1 MEKIDLNKLYKRK
14 KNDRDIFQGL
24 MPFKIKEILL
34 VANYYDA
41 YTIER
46 EGQFSDKIFG
56 EYLQLNLFTAPRFT
70 SAANEEAALKELETK
85 HFDLIIIMAG
95 LDKKT
100 PLVISKNIKS
110 RYPSIH
116 QLMLVNNNAD
126 LAYFHQIEDQFRDSI
141 ERLFVW
147 NGSTK
152 IFIAMVHYLEDKENL
167 EADTRLGDVRVI
179 LVVENSVRYY
189 SRYLP
194 LLYSEIMTQT
204 QEIIKDETSTDELGL
219 ILKTRVRPRV
229 ILTSTFEEAVKI
241 IDNYADNLLGV
252 ISDVRYSRDG
262 LETEDAGVQ
271 LIRYVQ
277 RVAPRVPCLLQSQEA
292 GNSLHA
298 AEIGADFINKNSL
311 TLSLD
316 IKEFIKKR
324 LGFGDF
330 IFRDKL
336 GEPID
341 KASNIAEFKQKLL
354 TIPDESIEYHSKR
367 NGISAWFMARAEIN
381 IAKKLRRYSF
391 EYFDSPAKVREFINT
406 VFESSRLKKLR
417 GRIINFDP
425 TLVNSNRHITRLGK
439 GSLGGKGRG
448 LAFISHFIENVYLK
462 KIIPG
467 PRVVIPKTAI
477 IGVEEFDNFLE
488 ENNLF
493 EVVYEDK
500 QHDRLLE
507 AFRAAHLSPRLRQ
520 KLRQYIR
527 VMTRPL
533 AVRSSGLFEDSLN
546 QPFAGVYAT
555 YLIPNNHPSAET
567 RLNELEDAIKL
578 VYASTFTDNSRSYF
592 KAIDSLIEEEKMGVI
607 IQEVV
612 GNEHNGRYY
621 PDISGVAQSYNFYPF
636 SHISPEDGF
645 AVMAIGLGTHV
656 VGGEKAHRFS
666 PAYPKLH
673 LGSTP
678 DMIRDSQR
686 SFYAI
691 DLSKRFHDLY
701 REGEDAATRS
711 YDLKAAEEDGTL
723 EYSAAVY
730 DFMNE
735 RFVYDFNVKGTR
747 VVNFSKILLYEQIPL
762 AKTLQVLLDI
772 FAQAM
777 GSPVEIEFALNIEDG
792 TPLFYLLQ
800 IKPLIKHEYNVDIA
814 NVNIDPERVL
824 LRADKGM
831 GNGKI
836 DYIRDVVYVMPDKFD
851 RLKTTEI
858 AAEVKQ
864 LNDHLVEEE
873 TKYLLVGPG
882 RWGTR
887 DPLTGIPVQWSDIA
901 NARVIV
907 EQGLPGF
914 PLDAS
919 LGSHFFH
926 NVTSLHVGYFAI
938 PFQSSSAFIRDDV
951 LDRQEVVEE
960 LLYTRRVRFA
970 EPLTVWM
977 DGRKQKSIIEFT
989 GSITTDCPREQE

>member
-1 MEKIDLNKLYKRK
+1 MEKIDLDKLYKRK
-14 KNDRDIFQGL
+14 KNDRDIFQEL

-70 SAANEEAALKELETK
+70 SAANEAAALKELKQK
-85 HFDLIIIMAG
+85 HFDLVIIMAG

-100 PLVISKNIKS
+100 PLAISKTIKS
-110 RYPSIH
+110 LYPGIH

-126 LAYFHQIEDQFRDSI
+126 LAYFHQIEEQYRETI

-152 IFIAMVHYLEDKENL
+152 IFVAMVNYLEDKENL
-167 EADTRLGDVRVI
+167 KADTRLGDVRVI

-194 LLYSEIMTQT
+194 LLYSEIMAQT
-204 QEIIKDETSTDELGL
+204 QEIIKDETGTDELGL

-229 ILTSTFEEAVKI
+229 ALASTFEEAVEI
-241 IDNYADNLLGV
+241 IDNYSYNLLGV
-252 ISDVRYSRDG
+252 ISDVRYARDG
-262 LETEDAGVQ
+262 TETDDAGVQ
-271 LIRYVQ
+271 LIRYVHH
-277 RVAPRVPCLLQSQEA
+277 VDPRVPCLLQSQEA
-292 GNSLHA
+292 GNALEA
-298 AEIGADFINKNSL
+298 AAAGADFINKNSI

-330 IFRDKL
+330 VFRDKL

-341 KASNIAEFKQKLL
+341 KASNIAEFKRKLL
-354 TIPDESIEYHSKR
+354 AIPDESIEFHSKR
-367 NGISAWFMARAEIN
+367 DGISAWFMARGEIN
-381 IAKKLRRYSF
+381 IAKKLKRYSF
-391 EYFDSPAKVREFINT
+391 EYFKSPAEIRHFINT
-406 VFESSRLKKLR
+406 VFENSRLKKLR

-425 TLVNSNRHITRLGK
+425 ALVNSNHYITRLGK

-462 KIIPG
+462 KIIPA
-467 PRVVIPKTAI
+467 PLVTIPKTAI
-477 IGVEEFDNFLE
+477 IGVEEFDHFLE

-493 EVVYEDK
+493 KIIHENGPRE
-500 QHDRLLE
+500 HLLE
-507 AFRAAHLSPRLRQ
+507 AFREAPLSTRLRQ
-520 KLRQYIR
+520 KLRQYAD

-555 YLIPNNHPSAET
+555 CLIPNNHPDTDA
-567 RLNELEDAIKL
+567 RLRELEDAIKF
-578 VYASTFTDNSRSYF
+578 VYASTFTENSRAYF
-592 KAIDSLIEEEKMGVI
+592 KAIDSLIEEEKMGII

-636 SHISPEDGF
+636 SHIRPGDGF

-666 PAYPKLH
+666 PAYPRLN
-673 LGSTP
+673 LGSTG

-691 DLSKRFHDLY
+691 DMAKRERDLY
-701 REGEDAATRS
+701 REGENAAIRS
-711 YDLKAAEEDGTL
+711 YDLKAAEQDGTL
-723 EYSAAVY
+723 EYSATVH
-730 DFMNE
+730 DFMND
-735 RFVYDFNVKGTR
+735 RFVHDFNVKGPR
-747 VVNFSKILLYEQIPL
+747 VVDFSKILLYDQIPL
-762 AKTLQVLLDI
+762 AKTLQILLDI

-777 GSPVEIEFALNIEDG
+777 GSPVEIEFALNIENA
-792 TPLFYLLQ
+792 TPVFYLLQ
-800 IKPLIKHEYNVDIA
+800 IKPLIKHEYNVDLSG
-814 NVNIDPERVL
+814 IDIPEERVL
-824 LRADKGM
+824 LRANKGM

-836 DYIRDVVYVMPDKFD
+836 DYIRDVVYVVPGKFD

-858 AAEVKQ
+858 AGEIKR
-864 LNDHLVEEE
+864 LNDRLVDEGV
-873 TKYLLVGPG
+873 KYLLVGPG

-887 DPLTGIPVQWSDIA
+887 DPLTGIPVQWSDIS

-938 PFQSSSAFIRDDV
+938 PFQSDSAFIRVDV
-951 LDRQEVVEE
+951 LERQEIVEE
-960 LLYTRRVRFA
+960 LAYTRRVRFA
-970 EPLTVWM
+970 EPLAVWM
-977 DGRKQKSIIEFT
+977 DGRKQHSIIGFREPPVT
-989 GSITTDCPREQE
+989 G

>member
-1 MEKIDLNKLYKRK
+1 MDMEKIDLNKLYKRK
-14 KNDRDIFQGL
+14 KSDRDIFHEL

-70 SAANEEAALKELETK
+70 SVANEEAALRELESK
-85 HFDLIIIMAG
+85 HFDLVIIMAG
-95 LDKKT
+95 LDKRA
-100 PLVISKNIKS
+100 PLVISGNIKR
-110 RYPSIH
+110 RYPAIH

-126 LAYFHQIEDQFRDSI
+126 LAHFHRIEEQVKESV

-152 IFIAMVHYLEDKENL
+152 IFVAMANYLEDKENL

-194 LLYSEIMTQT
+194 LLYSEIMMQT
-204 QEIIKDETSTDELGL
+204 QDIIKDETGTDELGL
-219 ILKTRVRPRV
+219 ILKMRVRPRV
-229 ILTSTFEEAVKI
+229 ILTSTFEEAVAI
-241 IDNYADNLLGV
+241 IDKYSNNLLGV
-252 ISDVRYSRDG
+252 ISDVRYTRDG
-262 LETEDAGVQ
+262 VECDDAGVR

-277 RVAPRVPCLLQSQEA
+277 QVDHRVPCLLQSQDAENA
-292 GNSLHA
+292 LKA
-298 AEIGADFINKNSL
+298 AEVGADFINKNSL

-316 IKEFIKKR
+316 IKQFIKKR

-330 IFRDKL
+330 IFRNKL

-341 KASNIAEFKQKLL
+341 KASNIAEFKRKLL
-354 TIPDESIEYHSKR
+354 AIPGDSIEYHSKR

-381 IAKKLRRYSF
+381 MAKKLRRYSF
-391 EYFDSPAKVREFINT
+391 EYFKSPEEVRHFINN

-425 TLVNSNRHITRLGK
+425 LLVNSSHYITRLGK

-448 LAFISHFIENVYLK
+448 LAFISHFLENVYLK
-462 KIIPG
+462 KLIPDL
-467 PRVVIPKTAI
+467 PVAIPKTAV

-488 ENNLF
+488 INDLF
-493 EVVYEDK
+493 KVIYEDK
-500 QHDRLLE
+500 DYDLLLA
-507 AFRAAHLSPRLRQ
+507 AFRRATLSPGLRQ
-520 KLRQYIR
+520 KLRQYAR

-555 YLIPNNHPSAET
+555 YLIPNNHPGLDERVA
-567 RLNELEDAIKL
+567 ELEDAIKL
-578 VYASTFTDNSRSYF
+578 VYASVFTANSRAYF
-592 KAIDSLIEEEKMGVI
+592 RAIDSLIEEEKMAII

-636 SHISPEDGF
+636 SHIRPEDGF
-645 AVMAIGLGTHV
+645 AVLAIGLGSHV

-666 PAYPKLH
+666 PAYPGIYP
-673 LGSTP
+673 GSTS
-678 DMIRDSQR
+678 DMIRDTQR

-691 DLSKRFHDLY
+691 DLDRRDRDLY
-701 REGEDAATRS
+701 RDGEDAAIRS
-711 YDLKAAEEDGTL
+711 YDLKAAEQDGTL
-723 EYSAAVY
+723 AYSAVVH
-730 DFMNE
+730 DFMND
-735 RFVYDFNVKGTR
+735 RFVHDFSVRGPR
-747 VVNFSKILLYEQIPL
+747 VVNFSRILLYGEVPL
-762 AKTLQVLLDI
+762 ARALQILLDI
-772 FAQAM
+772 FSQAM
-777 GSPVEIEFALNIEDG
+777 GSPVEIEFALDLEG
-792 TPLFYLLQ
+792 GAPVFYLLQ
-800 IKPLIKHEYNVDIA
+800 IKPLIKHEYN
-814 NVNIDPERVL
+814 IDLSGVELDPARVL

-836 DYIRDVVYVMPDKFD
+836 DYIRDVVYVLPGRFD
-851 RLKTTEI
+851 RLRTAEM
-858 AAEVKQ
+858 AEEVKR
-864 LNDHLVEEE
+864 LNDRLVAAGRE
-873 TKYLLVGPG
+873 YLLIGPG

-887 DPLTGIPVQWSDIA
+887 DPLTGIPVQWADIS

-938 PFQSSSAFIRDDV
+938 PYQSSTSFIRFDV
-951 LDRQEVVEE
+951 LDGQEIVEE
-960 LLYTRRVRFA
+960 LAYTRLVRFA
-970 EPLTVWM
+970 APLAVWM
-977 DGRKQKSIIEFT
+977 DGRARNAVIGF
-989 GSITTDCPREQE
+989 